1 MSHQI
6 SQLQER
12 NDQLSATVS
21 DLRVLLA
28 YTAEESLTEEKQV
41 AVMNRDLEQKQ

>member
-1 MSHQI
+1 LGHQI

-12 NDQLSATVS
+12 NDQLWATVS

-28 YTAEESLTEEKQV
+28 YTGQESLTEEKEV
-41 AVMNRDLEQKQ
+41 AAINR